1 MSSQNLSKYLILAI
15 KGFCMGAANVVP
27 GVSGGTMALILG
39 IYEELIHAIRSLNL
53 RFLRLIAMLKIREA
67 FSSVSWPFL
76 LSVCLG
82 VLVATLSLAEALS
95 WLLFTYPV
103 VVWSFFFGLILSS
116 IFTVGRVVREWRI
129 PTFVAIG
136 VGAVGA
142 YFLFGMIPVATPNA
156 AWFLILSGFLA
167 ICAMILPGISGAYI
181 LVLLGKYHYTL
192 EALNNRDFQSLFL
205 LMVGAVAGLLSFV
218 RVLDWLLKRYYDLT
232 MAILIGLMLGSLR
245 RIWPWKETLT
255 TFIDSHGN
263 EVPALQVNILP
274 PSLNTEVVL
283 AFLFMLLGFVVVVAL
298 NYWEHKK
305 NYCLVPYVHRSI
317 LDGGMGCS

>member
-1 MSSQNLSKYLILAI
+1 MSSQNLPKYLILAI

-39 IYEELIHAIRSLNL
+39 IYEELIHAIRSLNFS
-53 RFLRLIAMLKIREA
+53 FLRLIALLKIREA

-76 LSVCLG
+76 LAVGLG

-95 WLLFTYPV
+95 WLLFAYPV
-103 VVWSFFFGLILSS
+103 IVWSFFFGLILSS
-116 IFTVGRVVREWRI
+116 IVTVGRVVREWRI

-136 VGAVGA
+136 AGAIGA
-142 YFLFGMIPVATPNA
+142 YLLFGMIPVATPNA
-156 AWFLILSGFLA
+156 AWFLVLSGFLA

-192 EALNNRDFQSLFL
+192 EALNNKDFETL
-205 LMVGAVAGLLSFV
+205 LLLGAGAVAGLLSFV

-245 RIWPWKETLT
+245 KIWPWKKTLN
-255 TFIDSHGN
+255 TFIDSQGN
-263 EVPALQVNILP
+263 VVPALQVNILP
-274 PSLNTEVVL
+274 PGLDTEVVL
-283 AFLFMLLGFVVVVAL
+283 AFLFMLLGFAVVIAL

-305 NYCLVPYVHRSI
+305 N
-317 LDGGMGCS
+317 

>member
-67 FSSVSWPFL
+67 FSLVSWPFL

-129 PTFVAIG
+129 PTFVAT
-136 VGAVGA
+136 GAGAIGA

-156 AWFLILSGFLA
+156 AWFLVLSGFLA

-192 EALNNRDFQSLFL
+192 EALNNKDFETLFL
-205 LMVGAVAGLLSFV
+205 LTVGAVVRLLSFV

-274 PSLNTEVVL
+274 PSLDTEVVL
-283 AFLFMLLGFVVVVAL
+283 AFFFMLLGFVAVVAL

-305 NYCLVPYVHRSI
+305 N
-317 LDGGMGCS
+317 

>member
-205 LMVGAVAGLLSFV
+205 LMVGAVVGLLSFV

-274 PSLNTEVVL
+274 PGLDTEVVL

-305 NYCLVPYVHRSI
+305 N
-317 LDGGMGCS
+317 